1 MAAVIERPTVLIEDP
16 VHGVRYYVWRRARP
30 QRRQARRLLVA
41 LAIVLAAAFSALLS
55 TASSRSWVIEG
66 SAVHAGL
73 MAGARDSGAVRDIGP
88 GLDAAAAEIDAPGAA
103 HTTSP
108 VDPVSA
114 YSHADDPTPAA
125 SEAASAPRPSSRE
138 DPPARVVLGQEQPE
152 VEAILR
158 AAAREFGV
166 SADDLVAIAMC
177 ESSLRAVPRVG
188 RAQEVGWFQWLPR
201 TWEANAK
208 RLGYTILDITDPVAQ
223 ARLTAFVLREDGGWR
238 WSCAR

>member
-1 MAAVIERPTVLIEDP
+1 MVERPTVLIEDP
-16 VHGVRYYVWRRARP
+16 VHGVRYYLWRRARP
-30 QRRQARRLLVA
+30 HRRRTKRLLIA
-41 LAIVLAAAFSALLS
+41 LAVVLLAAFSALLS
-55 TASSRSWVIEG
+55 TASSGSWVIEG
-66 SAVHAGL
+66 SAVRAGL
-73 MAGARDSGAVRDIGP
+73 MAEARNFESERLAVGSENTDPALNDPPSAGP
-88 GLDAAAAEIDAPGAA
+88 AR
-103 HTTSP
+103 
-108 VDPVSA
+108 A

-138 DPPARVVLGQEQPE
+138 DPPARVVLPQEQPD

-166 SADDLVAIAMC
+166 SADELVAIAMC